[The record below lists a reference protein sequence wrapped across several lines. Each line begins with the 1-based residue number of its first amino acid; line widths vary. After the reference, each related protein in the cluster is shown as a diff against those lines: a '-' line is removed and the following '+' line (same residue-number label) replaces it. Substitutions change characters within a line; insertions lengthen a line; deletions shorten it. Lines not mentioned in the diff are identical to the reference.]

1 MCSRTGAKEGAG
13 LEMANTDGP
22 LLRVWELA
30 ELNTF
35 CSLPAGR
42 TGEPRSFLGCV
53 MIAYV

>member
-13 LEMANTDGP
+13 LEMANPDGP

-30 ELNTF
+30 ELTTF

-42 TGEPRSFLGCV
+42 TGELRFFLGCV